1 MSNIAYAMVY
11 PEITSCR
18 PAPDVCRLERMVGA
32 ATLTMVTSRM
42 AMNWP
47 VSTIASSHPGRAAVA
62 ACAVAARPVWVGKA
76 GDDMAGS
83 AVLPCT
89 EVSVMASRIARDQ
102 YR

>member
-18 PAPDVCRLERMVGA
+18 PAPDVCRFERMVGA

-42 AMNWP
+42 AMNCP
-47 VSTIASSHPGRAAVA
+47 ASTIASSHPGRAGVA
-62 ACAVAARPVWVGKA
+62 TVAARVVWLGKA
-76 GDDMAGS
+76 RDETPGS
-83 AVLPCT
+83 PVLAWT
-89 EVSVMASRIARDQ
+89 EVSVMASRIVQHQ